1 MASKPGRQR
10 TSAAAP
16 APARSGAYDPLQFSI
31 RARNDSDHSEY
42 LPKTQVTPELYAEVC
57 SLVDSRVFEFSSLA
71 GFVRWAVVNGLEF
84 CKRLKPE
91 FPSNISI
98 IRAMEL
104 ESARLQTRISFMD
117 HIERKAKEAFEL
129 TGRGMH
135 TEAARHVYAVLT
147 EVRKMDPGDPWRA
160 YFETELKKRFG
171 KLLTRG
177 KIVSHVPEKPK
188 PEPQLHPEWTDD
200 AAN

>member
-1 MASKPGRQR
+1 MALKRPTRVP
-10 TSAAAP
+10 SAP
-16 APARSGAYDPLQFSI
+16 QTPYDPLQFSI

-42 LPKTQVTPELYAEVC
+42 IPKTQVTPELYAEVC
-57 SLVDSRVFEFSSLA
+57 ALVDSRTFDFSSLA
-71 GFVRWAVVNGLEF
+71 GFVRWAVVNGLE
-84 CKRLKPE
+84 KLKTLKPE
-91 FPSNISI
+91 YPSNIAI
-98 IRAMEL
+98 IRAMEI

-135 TEAARHVYAVLT
+135 MEAARHVYTVLSQI
-147 EVRKMDPGDPWRA
+147 RKMDPSDPWRA
-160 YFETELKKRFG
+160 YFEAEIKKRFG

-177 KIVSHVPEKPK
+177 KIASHVPEKPK
-188 PEPQLHPEWTDD
+188 AEPQLDPDWTDD

>member
-1 MASKPGRQR
+1 MASKPTKSR
-10 TSAAAP
+10 TPQNA
-16 APARSGAYDPLQFSI
+16 ARSAFDPLQFLI

-71 GFVRWAVVNGLEF
+71 GFVRWCVVNGLEF

-160 YFETELKKRFG
+160 YFEAELKKRFG

-188 PEPQLHPEWTDD
+188 PEPQLDPEWSNADD
-200 AAN
+200 ATN